1 MVDLTEKLYYS
12 DGHLSRFTARVTSC
26 EKEDGTWAVK
36 LDRSAFFPGGGGQ
49 EADEGVLSDMKLL
62 GLREEGEDIVHL
74 TPAPLEPGA
83 LVEGRIDWPLR
94 FSRMQGH
101 SGEHILS
108 GTVHRLFGYDNVGF
122 HMGEEAITIDFSG
135 ELSREDLSRAELEA
149 NRAIWR
155 DVPVRTLLP
164 TPGELA
170 AMDYRSKKELT
181 GQVRIVEIE
190 GVDLC
195 ACCAPH
201 VSHSG
206 EVGLLKI
213 IDSMRHRGGT
223 RLTLLCGEAALLDY
237 EALHENNA
245 AVSAALS
252 ANVRGGGALPARLG
266 QGIELRHVSF
276 GYEPGCEVLHD
287 ITASFR
293 PGECCAV
300 VGASG
305 SGKST
310 LLRLLMA
317 SHADYSGEIRLGEC
331 ELREIKSESLYD
343 LVSVIEQ
350 DVFVFNASI
359 RDNITMFSPFPEA
372 EVERAIELSGLS
384 ALVAERGGDYLCGE
398 NGSGLSGGEGQR
410 VSIARSLLR
419 PPRYC
424 WWTRPPPRS
433 TPRRRIRS
441 RTPYSPSGA

>member
-26 EKEDGTWAVK
+26 EKEDGVWAVK

-252 ANVRGGGALPARLG
+252 AKRLETGGAIARVMAEQEERRAELTKLKRELLQLKAAALRPTEGSICIFESDIDMITLRELVNAGSELAGKVCAGFAGTDGDYKYIIGSRTVPLRARAKEINATIDGRGGGSDAMIQGTSRARRED
-266 QGIELRHVSF
+266 IER
-276 GYEPGCEVLHD
+276 Y
-287 ITASFR
+287 
-293 PGECCAV
+293 
-300 VGASG
+300 
-305 SGKST
+305 
-310 LLRLLMA
+310 
-317 SHADYSGEIRLGEC
+317 
-331 ELREIKSESLYD
+331 
-343 LVSVIEQ
+343 
-350 DVFVFNASI
+350 FNA
-359 RDNITMFSPFPEA
+359 
-372 EVERAIELSGLS
+372 LK
-384 ALVAERGGDYLCGE
+384 
-398 NGSGLSGGEGQR
+398 
-410 VSIARSLLR
+410 
-419 PPRYC
+419 
-424 WWTRPPPRS
+424 
-433 TPRRRIRS
+433 
-441 RTPYSPSGA
+441 

>member
-252 ANVRGGGALPARLG
+252 AKRLETGGAIARVMADQEERRAELTKLKRELLQLKAAALRPTEGSICIFESDIDMITLRELVNAGSELAGKVCAGFAGTDGDYKYIIGSRTVPLRARAKEINTAIDGRGGGSDAMIQGTSRARRED
-266 QGIELRHVSF
+266 IER
-276 GYEPGCEVLHD
+276 Y
-287 ITASFR
+287 
-293 PGECCAV
+293 
-300 VGASG
+300 
-305 SGKST
+305 
-310 LLRLLMA
+310 
-317 SHADYSGEIRLGEC
+317 
-331 ELREIKSESLYD
+331 
-343 LVSVIEQ
+343 
-350 DVFVFNASI
+350 FNA
-359 RDNITMFSPFPEA
+359 
-372 EVERAIELSGLS
+372 LK
-384 ALVAERGGDYLCGE
+384 
-398 NGSGLSGGEGQR
+398 
-410 VSIARSLLR
+410 
-419 PPRYC
+419 
-424 WWTRPPPRS
+424 
-433 TPRRRIRS
+433 
-441 RTPYSPSGA
+441 

>member
-1 MVDLTEKLYYS
+1 MTEKLYYS

-26 EKEDGTWAVK
+26 EKEDGVWAVK

-252 ANVRGGGALPARLG
+252 AKRLETGGAIARVMAEQEERRAEFTKLKRELLQLKAAALRPTEGSICIFESDIDMITLRELVNAGSELAGKVCAGFAGTDGDYKYIIGSRSVPLRARAKEINAAIDGRGGGSDAMIQGTSRARRED
-266 QGIELRHVSF
+266 IER
-276 GYEPGCEVLHD
+276 Y
-287 ITASFR
+287 
-293 PGECCAV
+293 
-300 VGASG
+300 
-305 SGKST
+305 
-310 LLRLLMA
+310 
-317 SHADYSGEIRLGEC
+317 
-331 ELREIKSESLYD
+331 
-343 LVSVIEQ
+343 
-350 DVFVFNASI
+350 FNA
-359 RDNITMFSPFPEA
+359 
-372 EVERAIELSGLS
+372 LK
-384 ALVAERGGDYLCGE
+384 
-398 NGSGLSGGEGQR
+398 
-410 VSIARSLLR
+410 
-419 PPRYC
+419 
-424 WWTRPPPRS
+424 
-433 TPRRRIRS
+433 
-441 RTPYSPSGA
+441 

>member
-252 ANVRGGGALPARLG
+252 AKRLETGGAIARVMAEQEERRAELTKLKRELLQLKAAALRPTEGSICIFESDIDMITLRELVNAGSELAGKVCAGFAGTDGDYKYIIGSRTVPLRARAKEINAAIDGRGGGSDAMIQGTSRARRED
-266 QGIELRHVSF
+266 IER
-276 GYEPGCEVLHD
+276 Y
-287 ITASFR
+287 
-293 PGECCAV
+293 
-300 VGASG
+300 
-305 SGKST
+305 
-310 LLRLLMA
+310 
-317 SHADYSGEIRLGEC
+317 
-331 ELREIKSESLYD
+331 
-343 LVSVIEQ
+343 
-350 DVFVFNASI
+350 FNA
-359 RDNITMFSPFPEA
+359 
-372 EVERAIELSGLS
+372 LK
-384 ALVAERGGDYLCGE
+384 
-398 NGSGLSGGEGQR
+398 
-410 VSIARSLLR
+410 
-419 PPRYC
+419 
-424 WWTRPPPRS
+424 
-433 TPRRRIRS
+433 
-441 RTPYSPSGA
+441 

>member
-1 MVDLTEKLYYS
+1 MTEKLYYS

-26 EKEDGTWAVK
+26 EKEDGAWAVK

-252 ANVRGGGALPARLG
+252 AKRLETGGAIARVMAEQEERRAELTKLKRELLQLKAAALRPTEGSICIFESDIDMITLRELVNAGSELAGKVCAGFAGTDGDYKYIIGSRTVPLRARAKEINATIDGRGGGSDAMIQGTSRARRED
-266 QGIELRHVSF
+266 IER
-276 GYEPGCEVLHD
+276 Y
-287 ITASFR
+287 
-293 PGECCAV
+293 
-300 VGASG
+300 
-305 SGKST
+305 
-310 LLRLLMA
+310 
-317 SHADYSGEIRLGEC
+317 
-331 ELREIKSESLYD
+331 
-343 LVSVIEQ
+343 
-350 DVFVFNASI
+350 FNA
-359 RDNITMFSPFPEA
+359 
-372 EVERAIELSGLS
+372 LK
-384 ALVAERGGDYLCGE
+384 
-398 NGSGLSGGEGQR
+398 
-410 VSIARSLLR
+410 
-419 PPRYC
+419 
-424 WWTRPPPRS
+424 
-433 TPRRRIRS
+433 
-441 RTPYSPSGA
+441 

>member
-1 MVDLTEKLYYS
+1 MTEKLYYS

-252 ANVRGGGALPARLG
+252 AKRLETGGAIARVMAEQEERRAELTKLKRELLQLKAAALRPTEGSICIFESDIDMITLRELVNAGSELAGKVCAGLAGTDGDYKSIIGSRTVPLRARAKEINAAIDGRGGGSDAMIQGTSRARRED
-266 QGIELRHVSF
+266 IER
-276 GYEPGCEVLHD
+276 Y
-287 ITASFR
+287 
-293 PGECCAV
+293 
-300 VGASG
+300 
-305 SGKST
+305 
-310 LLRLLMA
+310 
-317 SHADYSGEIRLGEC
+317 
-331 ELREIKSESLYD
+331 
-343 LVSVIEQ
+343 
-350 DVFVFNASI
+350 FNA
-359 RDNITMFSPFPEA
+359 
-372 EVERAIELSGLS
+372 LK
-384 ALVAERGGDYLCGE
+384 
-398 NGSGLSGGEGQR
+398 
-410 VSIARSLLR
+410 
-419 PPRYC
+419 
-424 WWTRPPPRS
+424 
-433 TPRRRIRS
+433 
-441 RTPYSPSGA
+441 

>member
-1 MVDLTEKLYYS
+1 MTEKLYYS
-12 DGHLSRFTARVTSC
+12 EGHLSRFTARVTSC

-252 ANVRGGGALPARLG
+252 AKRLETGGAIARVMAEQEERRAEFTKLKRELLQLKAAALRPTEGSICIFESDIDMITLRELVNAGSELAGKVCAGFAGTDGDYKYIIGSRSVPLRARAKEINAAIDGRGGGSDAMIQGTSRARRED
-266 QGIELRHVSF
+266 IER
-276 GYEPGCEVLHD
+276 Y
-287 ITASFR
+287 
-293 PGECCAV
+293 
-300 VGASG
+300 
-305 SGKST
+305 
-310 LLRLLMA
+310 
-317 SHADYSGEIRLGEC
+317 
-331 ELREIKSESLYD
+331 
-343 LVSVIEQ
+343 
-350 DVFVFNASI
+350 FNA
-359 RDNITMFSPFPEA
+359 
-372 EVERAIELSGLS
+372 LK
-384 ALVAERGGDYLCGE
+384 
-398 NGSGLSGGEGQR
+398 
-410 VSIARSLLR
+410 
-419 PPRYC
+419 
-424 WWTRPPPRS
+424 
-433 TPRRRIRS
+433 
-441 RTPYSPSGA
+441 

>member
-252 ANVRGGGALPARLG
+252 AKRLETGGAIARVMAEQEGRAELTKLKRELLQLKAAALRPTEGSICIFESDIDMITLRELVNAGSELAGKVCAGFAGTDGDYKYIIGSRTVPLRASAKEINAAIDGRGGGSDAMIQGTSRARRED
-266 QGIELRHVSF
+266 IER
-276 GYEPGCEVLHD
+276 Y
-287 ITASFR
+287 
-293 PGECCAV
+293 
-300 VGASG
+300 
-305 SGKST
+305 
-310 LLRLLMA
+310 
-317 SHADYSGEIRLGEC
+317 
-331 ELREIKSESLYD
+331 
-343 LVSVIEQ
+343 
-350 DVFVFNASI
+350 FNA
-359 RDNITMFSPFPEA
+359 
-372 EVERAIELSGLS
+372 LK
-384 ALVAERGGDYLCGE
+384 
-398 NGSGLSGGEGQR
+398 
-410 VSIARSLLR
+410 
-419 PPRYC
+419 
-424 WWTRPPPRS
+424 
-433 TPRRRIRS
+433 
-441 RTPYSPSGA
+441 

>member
-26 EKEDGTWAVK
+26 EKEDGAWTVK

-252 ANVRGGGALPARLG
+252 AKRLETGGAIARVMAEQEERRAELTKLKRELLQLKAAALRPTEGSICIFESDIDMITLRELVNAGSELAGKVCAGFAGTDGDYKYIIGSRTVPLRARAKEINAAIDGRGGGSDAMIQGTSRARRED
-266 QGIELRHVSF
+266 IER
-276 GYEPGCEVLHD
+276 Y
-287 ITASFR
+287 
-293 PGECCAV
+293 
-300 VGASG
+300 
-305 SGKST
+305 
-310 LLRLLMA
+310 
-317 SHADYSGEIRLGEC
+317 
-331 ELREIKSESLYD
+331 
-343 LVSVIEQ
+343 
-350 DVFVFNASI
+350 FNA
-359 RDNITMFSPFPEA
+359 
-372 EVERAIELSGLS
+372 LK
-384 ALVAERGGDYLCGE
+384 
-398 NGSGLSGGEGQR
+398 
-410 VSIARSLLR
+410 
-419 PPRYC
+419 
-424 WWTRPPPRS
+424 
-433 TPRRRIRS
+433 
-441 RTPYSPSGA
+441 

>member
-1 MVDLTEKLYYS
+1 MTEKLYYS

-252 ANVRGGGALPARLG
+252 AKRLETGGAIARVMAEQEERRAELTKLKRELLQLKAAALRPTEGSICIFESDIDMITLRELVNAGSELAGKVCAGFAGTDGDYKYIIGSRSVPLRARAKEINAAIDGRGGGSDAMLQGTSRARRED
-266 QGIELRHVSF
+266 IER
-276 GYEPGCEVLHD
+276 Y
-287 ITASFR
+287 
-293 PGECCAV
+293 
-300 VGASG
+300 
-305 SGKST
+305 
-310 LLRLLMA
+310 
-317 SHADYSGEIRLGEC
+317 
-331 ELREIKSESLYD
+331 
-343 LVSVIEQ
+343 
-350 DVFVFNASI
+350 FNA
-359 RDNITMFSPFPEA
+359 
-372 EVERAIELSGLS
+372 LK
-384 ALVAERGGDYLCGE
+384 
-398 NGSGLSGGEGQR
+398 
-410 VSIARSLLR
+410 
-419 PPRYC
+419 
-424 WWTRPPPRS
+424 
-433 TPRRRIRS
+433 
-441 RTPYSPSGA
+441 

>member
-26 EKEDGTWAVK
+26 EKEDGVWAVK

-252 ANVRGGGALPARLG
+252 AKRLETGGAIARVMAEQEERRAEFTKLKRELLQLKAAALRPTEGSICIFESDIDMITLRELVNAGSELAGKVCAGFAGTDGDYKYIIGSRSVPLRARAKEINAAIDGRGGGSDAMIQGTSRARRED
-266 QGIELRHVSF
+266 IER
-276 GYEPGCEVLHD
+276 Y
-287 ITASFR
+287 
-293 PGECCAV
+293 
-300 VGASG
+300 
-305 SGKST
+305 
-310 LLRLLMA
+310 
-317 SHADYSGEIRLGEC
+317 
-331 ELREIKSESLYD
+331 
-343 LVSVIEQ
+343 
-350 DVFVFNASI
+350 FNA
-359 RDNITMFSPFPEA
+359 
-372 EVERAIELSGLS
+372 LK
-384 ALVAERGGDYLCGE
+384 
-398 NGSGLSGGEGQR
+398 
-410 VSIARSLLR
+410 
-419 PPRYC
+419 
-424 WWTRPPPRS
+424 
-433 TPRRRIRS
+433 
-441 RTPYSPSGA
+441 

>member
-1 MVDLTEKLYYS
+1 MTEKLYYS

-26 EKEDGTWAVK
+26 EKEDGVWAVK

-252 ANVRGGGALPARLG
+252 AKRLETGGAIARVMAEQEERRAEFTKLKRDLLQLKAAALRPTEGSICIFESDIDMITLRELVNAGSELAGKVCAGFAGTDGDYKYIIGSRTVPLRARAKEINAAIDGRGGGSDAMIQGTSRARRED
-266 QGIELRHVSF
+266 IER
-276 GYEPGCEVLHD
+276 Y
-287 ITASFR
+287 
-293 PGECCAV
+293 
-300 VGASG
+300 
-305 SGKST
+305 
-310 LLRLLMA
+310 
-317 SHADYSGEIRLGEC
+317 
-331 ELREIKSESLYD
+331 
-343 LVSVIEQ
+343 
-350 DVFVFNASI
+350 FNA
-359 RDNITMFSPFPEA
+359 
-372 EVERAIELSGLS
+372 LK
-384 ALVAERGGDYLCGE
+384 
-398 NGSGLSGGEGQR
+398 
-410 VSIARSLLR
+410 
-419 PPRYC
+419 
-424 WWTRPPPRS
+424 
-433 TPRRRIRS
+433 
-441 RTPYSPSGA
+441 

>member
-26 EKEDGTWAVK
+26 EKEDGVWAVK

-206 EVGLLKI
+206 EVGFLKI

-252 ANVRGGGALPARLG
+252 AKRLETGGAIARVMAEQEERRAELTKLKRELLQLKAAALRPTEGSICIFESDIDMITLRELVNAGSELAGKVCAGFAGTDGDYKYIIGSRTVPLRARAKEINAAIDGRGGGSDAMIQGTSRARRED
-266 QGIELRHVSF
+266 IER
-276 GYEPGCEVLHD
+276 Y
-287 ITASFR
+287 
-293 PGECCAV
+293 
-300 VGASG
+300 
-305 SGKST
+305 
-310 LLRLLMA
+310 
-317 SHADYSGEIRLGEC
+317 
-331 ELREIKSESLYD
+331 
-343 LVSVIEQ
+343 
-350 DVFVFNASI
+350 FNA
-359 RDNITMFSPFPEA
+359 
-372 EVERAIELSGLS
+372 LK
-384 ALVAERGGDYLCGE
+384 
-398 NGSGLSGGEGQR
+398 
-410 VSIARSLLR
+410 
-419 PPRYC
+419 
-424 WWTRPPPRS
+424 
-433 TPRRRIRS
+433 
-441 RTPYSPSGA
+441 

>member
-223 RLTLLCGEAALLDY
+223 RMTLLCGEAALLDY

-252 ANVRGGGALPARLG
+252 AKRLETGGAIARVMAEQEERRAELTKLKRELLQLKAAALRPTEGSICIFESDIDMITLRELVNAGSELAGKVCAGFAGTDGDYKYIIGSRTVPLRARAKEINAAIDGRGGGSDAMIQGTSRARRED
-266 QGIELRHVSF
+266 IER
-276 GYEPGCEVLHD
+276 Y
-287 ITASFR
+287 
-293 PGECCAV
+293 
-300 VGASG
+300 
-305 SGKST
+305 
-310 LLRLLMA
+310 
-317 SHADYSGEIRLGEC
+317 
-331 ELREIKSESLYD
+331 
-343 LVSVIEQ
+343 
-350 DVFVFNASI
+350 FNA
-359 RDNITMFSPFPEA
+359 
-372 EVERAIELSGLS
+372 LK
-384 ALVAERGGDYLCGE
+384 
-398 NGSGLSGGEGQR
+398 
-410 VSIARSLLR
+410 
-419 PPRYC
+419 
-424 WWTRPPPRS
+424 
-433 TPRRRIRS
+433 
-441 RTPYSPSGA
+441 

>member
-26 EKEDGTWAVK
+26 EKEDGAWAVK

-101 SGEHILS
+101 SGEHVLS

-252 ANVRGGGALPARLG
+252 AKRLETGGAIARVMAEQEERRAELTKLKRELLQLKAAALRPTEGSICIFESDIDMITLRELVNAGSELAGKVCAGFAGTDGDYKYIIGSSSVPLRARAKEINAAIDGRGGGSDAMIQGTSRARRED
-266 QGIELRHVSF
+266 IER
-276 GYEPGCEVLHD
+276 Y
-287 ITASFR
+287 
-293 PGECCAV
+293 
-300 VGASG
+300 
-305 SGKST
+305 
-310 LLRLLMA
+310 
-317 SHADYSGEIRLGEC
+317 
-331 ELREIKSESLYD
+331 
-343 LVSVIEQ
+343 
-350 DVFVFNASI
+350 FNA
-359 RDNITMFSPFPEA
+359 
-372 EVERAIELSGLS
+372 LK
-384 ALVAERGGDYLCGE
+384 
-398 NGSGLSGGEGQR
+398 
-410 VSIARSLLR
+410 
-419 PPRYC
+419 
-424 WWTRPPPRS
+424 
-433 TPRRRIRS
+433 
-441 RTPYSPSGA
+441 

>member
-26 EKEDGTWAVK
+26 EKEDGAWAVK

-190 GVDLC
+190 GVDRC

-252 ANVRGGGALPARLG
+252 AKRLETGGAIARVMAEQEERRAELTKLKRELLQLKAAALRPTEGSICIFESDIDMITLRELVNAGSELAGKVCAGFAGTDGDYKYIIGSRTVPLRARAKEINAAIDGRGGGSDAMIQGTSRARRED
-266 QGIELRHVSF
+266 IER
-276 GYEPGCEVLHD
+276 Y
-287 ITASFR
+287 
-293 PGECCAV
+293 
-300 VGASG
+300 
-305 SGKST
+305 
-310 LLRLLMA
+310 
-317 SHADYSGEIRLGEC
+317 
-331 ELREIKSESLYD
+331 
-343 LVSVIEQ
+343 
-350 DVFVFNASI
+350 FNA
-359 RDNITMFSPFPEA
+359 
-372 EVERAIELSGLS
+372 LK
-384 ALVAERGGDYLCGE
+384 
-398 NGSGLSGGEGQR
+398 
-410 VSIARSLLR
+410 
-419 PPRYC
+419 
-424 WWTRPPPRS
+424 
-433 TPRRRIRS
+433 
-441 RTPYSPSGA
+441 

>member
-1 MVDLTEKLYYS
+1 MTEKLYYS

-252 ANVRGGGALPARLG
+252 AKRLETGGAIARVMAEQEERRAEFTKLKRELLQLKAAALRPTEGSICIFESDIDMITLRELVNAGSELAGKVCAGFAGTDGDYKYIIGSRSVPLRARAKEINAAIDGRGGGSDAMIQGTSRARRED
-266 QGIELRHVSF
+266 IER
-276 GYEPGCEVLHD
+276 Y
-287 ITASFR
+287 
-293 PGECCAV
+293 
-300 VGASG
+300 
-305 SGKST
+305 
-310 LLRLLMA
+310 
-317 SHADYSGEIRLGEC
+317 
-331 ELREIKSESLYD
+331 
-343 LVSVIEQ
+343 
-350 DVFVFNASI
+350 FNA
-359 RDNITMFSPFPEA
+359 
-372 EVERAIELSGLS
+372 LK
-384 ALVAERGGDYLCGE
+384 
-398 NGSGLSGGEGQR
+398 
-410 VSIARSLLR
+410 
-419 PPRYC
+419 
-424 WWTRPPPRS
+424 
-433 TPRRRIRS
+433 
-441 RTPYSPSGA
+441 

>member
-252 ANVRGGGALPARLG
+252 AKRLETGGAIARVMAEQEERRAELTKLKRELLQLKAAALRPTEGSICIFESDIDMITLRELVNAGSELAGKVCAGFAGTDGDYKYIIGSRTVPLRARTKKINAAIDGRGGGSDAMIQGTSRARRED
-266 QGIELRHVSF
+266 IER
-276 GYEPGCEVLHD
+276 Y
-287 ITASFR
+287 
-293 PGECCAV
+293 
-300 VGASG
+300 
-305 SGKST
+305 
-310 LLRLLMA
+310 
-317 SHADYSGEIRLGEC
+317 
-331 ELREIKSESLYD
+331 
-343 LVSVIEQ
+343 
-350 DVFVFNASI
+350 FNA
-359 RDNITMFSPFPEA
+359 
-372 EVERAIELSGLS
+372 LK
-384 ALVAERGGDYLCGE
+384 
-398 NGSGLSGGEGQR
+398 
-410 VSIARSLLR
+410 
-419 PPRYC
+419 
-424 WWTRPPPRS
+424 
-433 TPRRRIRS
+433 
-441 RTPYSPSGA
+441 

>member
-201 VSHSG
+201 VSHTG

-252 ANVRGGGALPARLG
+252 AKRLETGGAIARVMAEQEERRAELTKLKRELLQLKAAALRPTEGSICIFESDIDMITLRELVNAGSELAGKVCAGFAGTDGDYKYIIGSRTVPLRARAKEINAAIDGRGGGSDAMIQGTSRARRED
-266 QGIELRHVSF
+266 IER
-276 GYEPGCEVLHD
+276 Y
-287 ITASFR
+287 
-293 PGECCAV
+293 
-300 VGASG
+300 
-305 SGKST
+305 
-310 LLRLLMA
+310 
-317 SHADYSGEIRLGEC
+317 
-331 ELREIKSESLYD
+331 
-343 LVSVIEQ
+343 
-350 DVFVFNASI
+350 FNA
-359 RDNITMFSPFPEA
+359 
-372 EVERAIELSGLS
+372 LK
-384 ALVAERGGDYLCGE
+384 
-398 NGSGLSGGEGQR
+398 
-410 VSIARSLLR
+410 
-419 PPRYC
+419 
-424 WWTRPPPRS
+424 
-433 TPRRRIRS
+433 
-441 RTPYSPSGA
+441 

>member
-1 MVDLTEKLYYS
+1 MTEKLYYS

-190 GVDLC
+190 GVDRC

-252 ANVRGGGALPARLG
+252 AKRLETGGAIARVMAEQEERRAEFTKLKRELLQLKAAALRPTEGSICIFESDIDMITLRELVNAGSELAGKVCAGFAGTDGDYKYIIGSRTVPLRARAKEINAAIDGRGGGSDAMIQGTSRARRED
-266 QGIELRHVSF
+266 IER
-276 GYEPGCEVLHD
+276 Y
-287 ITASFR
+287 
-293 PGECCAV
+293 
-300 VGASG
+300 
-305 SGKST
+305 
-310 LLRLLMA
+310 
-317 SHADYSGEIRLGEC
+317 
-331 ELREIKSESLYD
+331 
-343 LVSVIEQ
+343 
-350 DVFVFNASI
+350 FNA
-359 RDNITMFSPFPEA
+359 
-372 EVERAIELSGLS
+372 LK
-384 ALVAERGGDYLCGE
+384 
-398 NGSGLSGGEGQR
+398 
-410 VSIARSLLR
+410 
-419 PPRYC
+419 
-424 WWTRPPPRS
+424 
-433 TPRRRIRS
+433 
-441 RTPYSPSGA
+441 

>member
-12 DGHLSRFTARVTSC
+12 DGHLSRFTAQVTSC
-26 EKEDGTWAVK
+26 EKEDGAWAVK

-252 ANVRGGGALPARLG
+252 AKRLETGGAIARVMAEQEERRAELTKLKRELLQLKAAALRPTEGSICIFESDIDMITLRELVNAGSELAGKVCAGFAGTDGDYKYIIGSRTVPLRARAKEINAAIDGRGGGSDAMIQGTSRARRED
-266 QGIELRHVSF
+266 IER
-276 GYEPGCEVLHD
+276 Y
-287 ITASFR
+287 
-293 PGECCAV
+293 
-300 VGASG
+300 
-305 SGKST
+305 
-310 LLRLLMA
+310 
-317 SHADYSGEIRLGEC
+317 
-331 ELREIKSESLYD
+331 
-343 LVSVIEQ
+343 
-350 DVFVFNASI
+350 FNA
-359 RDNITMFSPFPEA
+359 
-372 EVERAIELSGLS
+372 LK
-384 ALVAERGGDYLCGE
+384 
-398 NGSGLSGGEGQR
+398 
-410 VSIARSLLR
+410 
-419 PPRYC
+419 
-424 WWTRPPPRS
+424 
-433 TPRRRIRS
+433 
-441 RTPYSPSGA
+441 

>member
-26 EKEDGTWAVK
+26 EKEDGAWAVK

-252 ANVRGGGALPARLG
+252 AKRLETGGAIARVMAEQEERRAELTKLKRELLQLKAAALRPTEGSICIFESDIDMITLRELVNAGSELAGKVCAGFAGTDGDYKYIIGSRTVPLRARAKEINAAIDGRGGGSDAMIQGTSRARRED
-266 QGIELRHVSF
+266 IER
-276 GYEPGCEVLHD
+276 Y
-287 ITASFR
+287 
-293 PGECCAV
+293 
-300 VGASG
+300 
-305 SGKST
+305 
-310 LLRLLMA
+310 
-317 SHADYSGEIRLGEC
+317 
-331 ELREIKSESLYD
+331 
-343 LVSVIEQ
+343 
-350 DVFVFNASI
+350 FNA
-359 RDNITMFSPFPEA
+359 
-372 EVERAIELSGLS
+372 LK
-384 ALVAERGGDYLCGE
+384 
-398 NGSGLSGGEGQR
+398 
-410 VSIARSLLR
+410 
-419 PPRYC
+419 
-424 WWTRPPPRS
+424 
-433 TPRRRIRS
+433 
-441 RTPYSPSGA
+441 

>member
-26 EKEDGTWAVK
+26 EKEDGVWAVK

-201 VSHSG
+201 VSHTG

-252 ANVRGGGALPARLG
+252 AKRLETGGAIARVMAEQEERRAELTKLKRELLQLKAAALRPTEGSICIFESDIDMITLRELVNAGSELAGKVCAGFAGTDGDYKYIIGSRTVPLRARAKEINAAIDGRGGGSDAMIQGTSRARRED
-266 QGIELRHVSF
+266 IER
-276 GYEPGCEVLHD
+276 Y
-287 ITASFR
+287 
-293 PGECCAV
+293 
-300 VGASG
+300 
-305 SGKST
+305 
-310 LLRLLMA
+310 
-317 SHADYSGEIRLGEC
+317 
-331 ELREIKSESLYD
+331 
-343 LVSVIEQ
+343 
-350 DVFVFNASI
+350 FNAI
-359 RDNITMFSPFPEA
+359 K
-372 EVERAIELSGLS
+372 
-384 ALVAERGGDYLCGE
+384 
-398 NGSGLSGGEGQR
+398 
-410 VSIARSLLR
+410 
-419 PPRYC
+419 
-424 WWTRPPPRS
+424 
-433 TPRRRIRS
+433 
-441 RTPYSPSGA
+441 

>member
-26 EKEDGTWAVK
+26 EKEDGVWAVK

-155 DVPVRTLLP
+155 DVPVRTLLS

-252 ANVRGGGALPARLG
+252 AKRLETGGAIARVMAEQEERRAEFTKLKRELLQLKAAALRPTEGSICIFESDIDMITLRELVNAGSELAGQVCAGFAGTDGDYKYIIGSRTVPLRARAKEINAAIDGRGGGSDAMIQGTSRARRED
-266 QGIELRHVSF
+266 IER
-276 GYEPGCEVLHD
+276 Y
-287 ITASFR
+287 
-293 PGECCAV
+293 
-300 VGASG
+300 
-305 SGKST
+305 
-310 LLRLLMA
+310 
-317 SHADYSGEIRLGEC
+317 
-331 ELREIKSESLYD
+331 
-343 LVSVIEQ
+343 
-350 DVFVFNASI
+350 FNA
-359 RDNITMFSPFPEA
+359 
-372 EVERAIELSGLS
+372 LK
-384 ALVAERGGDYLCGE
+384 
-398 NGSGLSGGEGQR
+398 
-410 VSIARSLLR
+410 
-419 PPRYC
+419 
-424 WWTRPPPRS
+424 
-433 TPRRRIRS
+433 
-441 RTPYSPSGA
+441 

>member
-26 EKEDGTWAVK
+26 EKEDGVWAVK

-155 DVPVRTLLP
+155 DVPVRTLLS

-252 ANVRGGGALPARLG
+252 AKRLETGGAIARVMAEQEERRAEFTKLKRELLQLKAAALRPTEGSICIFESDIDMITLRELVNAGSELAGKVCAGFAGTDGDYKYIIGSRTVPLRARAKEINAAIDGRGGGSDAMIQGTSRARRED
-266 QGIELRHVSF
+266 IER
-276 GYEPGCEVLHD
+276 Y
-287 ITASFR
+287 
-293 PGECCAV
+293 
-300 VGASG
+300 
-305 SGKST
+305 
-310 LLRLLMA
+310 
-317 SHADYSGEIRLGEC
+317 
-331 ELREIKSESLYD
+331 
-343 LVSVIEQ
+343 
-350 DVFVFNASI
+350 FNA
-359 RDNITMFSPFPEA
+359 
-372 EVERAIELSGLS
+372 LK
-384 ALVAERGGDYLCGE
+384 
-398 NGSGLSGGEGQR
+398 
-410 VSIARSLLR
+410 
-419 PPRYC
+419 
-424 WWTRPPPRS
+424 
-433 TPRRRIRS
+433 
-441 RTPYSPSGA
+441 

>member
-1 MVDLTEKLYYS
+1 MTEKLYYS

-26 EKEDGTWAVK
+26 EKEDGVWAVK

-155 DVPVRTLLP
+155 DVPVRTLLS

-252 ANVRGGGALPARLG
+252 AKRLETGGAIARVMAEQEERRAEFTKLKRELLQLKAAALRPTEGSICIFESDIDMITLRELVNAGSELAGQVCAGFAGTDGDYKYIIGSRTVPLRARAKEINAAIDGRGGGSDAMIQGTSRARRED
-266 QGIELRHVSF
+266 IER
-276 GYEPGCEVLHD
+276 Y
-287 ITASFR
+287 
-293 PGECCAV
+293 
-300 VGASG
+300 
-305 SGKST
+305 
-310 LLRLLMA
+310 
-317 SHADYSGEIRLGEC
+317 
-331 ELREIKSESLYD
+331 
-343 LVSVIEQ
+343 
-350 DVFVFNASI
+350 FNA
-359 RDNITMFSPFPEA
+359 
-372 EVERAIELSGLS
+372 LK
-384 ALVAERGGDYLCGE
+384 
-398 NGSGLSGGEGQR
+398 
-410 VSIARSLLR
+410 
-419 PPRYC
+419 
-424 WWTRPPPRS
+424 
-433 TPRRRIRS
+433 
-441 RTPYSPSGA
+441 

>member
-26 EKEDGTWAVK
+26 EKEDGVWAVK

-223 RLTLLCGEAALLDY
+223 RMTLLCGEAALLDY

-252 ANVRGGGALPARLG
+252 AKRLETGGAIARVMAEQEERRAELTKLKRELLQLKAAALRPTEGSICIFESDIDMITLRELVNAGSELAGKVCAGFAGTDGDYKYIIGSRTVPLRARTKEINAAIDGRGGGSDAMIQGTSRARRED
-266 QGIELRHVSF
+266 IER
-276 GYEPGCEVLHD
+276 Y
-287 ITASFR
+287 
-293 PGECCAV
+293 
-300 VGASG
+300 
-305 SGKST
+305 
-310 LLRLLMA
+310 
-317 SHADYSGEIRLGEC
+317 
-331 ELREIKSESLYD
+331 
-343 LVSVIEQ
+343 
-350 DVFVFNASI
+350 FNA
-359 RDNITMFSPFPEA
+359 
-372 EVERAIELSGLS
+372 LK
-384 ALVAERGGDYLCGE
+384 
-398 NGSGLSGGEGQR
+398 
-410 VSIARSLLR
+410 
-419 PPRYC
+419 
-424 WWTRPPPRS
+424 
-433 TPRRRIRS
+433 
-441 RTPYSPSGA
+441 

>member
-1 MVDLTEKLYYS
+1 MTEKLYYS

-26 EKEDGTWAVK
+26 EKEDGVWAVK

-252 ANVRGGGALPARLG
+252 AKRLETGGAIARVMAEQEERRAELTKLKRELLQLKAAALRPTEGSICIFESDIDMITLRELINAGSELAGKVCAGFAGTDGDYKYIIGSRTVPLRARAKEINAAIDGRGGGSDAMIQGTSRARRED
-266 QGIELRHVSF
+266 IER
-276 GYEPGCEVLHD
+276 Y
-287 ITASFR
+287 
-293 PGECCAV
+293 
-300 VGASG
+300 
-305 SGKST
+305 
-310 LLRLLMA
+310 
-317 SHADYSGEIRLGEC
+317 
-331 ELREIKSESLYD
+331 
-343 LVSVIEQ
+343 
-350 DVFVFNASI
+350 FNA
-359 RDNITMFSPFPEA
+359 
-372 EVERAIELSGLS
+372 LK
-384 ALVAERGGDYLCGE
+384 
-398 NGSGLSGGEGQR
+398 
-410 VSIARSLLR
+410 
-419 PPRYC
+419 
-424 WWTRPPPRS
+424 
-433 TPRRRIRS
+433 
-441 RTPYSPSGA
+441 

>member
-223 RLTLLCGEAALLDY
+223 RMTLLCGEAALLDY

-252 ANVRGGGALPARLG
+252 AKRLETGGAIARVMAEQEERRAELTKLKRELLQLKAAALRPTEGSICIFESDIDMITLRELVNAGSELAGKVCAGFAGTDGDYKYIIGSRTVPLRARTKKINAAIDGRGGGSDAMIQGTSRARRED
-266 QGIELRHVSF
+266 IER
-276 GYEPGCEVLHD
+276 Y
-287 ITASFR
+287 
-293 PGECCAV
+293 
-300 VGASG
+300 
-305 SGKST
+305 
-310 LLRLLMA
+310 
-317 SHADYSGEIRLGEC
+317 
-331 ELREIKSESLYD
+331 
-343 LVSVIEQ
+343 
-350 DVFVFNASI
+350 FNA
-359 RDNITMFSPFPEA
+359 
-372 EVERAIELSGLS
+372 LK
-384 ALVAERGGDYLCGE
+384 
-398 NGSGLSGGEGQR
+398 
-410 VSIARSLLR
+410 
-419 PPRYC
+419 
-424 WWTRPPPRS
+424 
-433 TPRRRIRS
+433 
-441 RTPYSPSGA
+441 

>member
-1 MVDLTEKLYYS
+1 MTEQLYCS
-12 DGHLSRFTARVTSC
+12 VGHLSRFTARVTSC

-170 AMDYRSKKELT
+170 AMDDRSKKELT
-181 GQVRIVEIE
+181 RHGRIVEIE
-190 GVDLC
+190 GVALC

-252 ANVRGGGALPARLG
+252 AKRLETGGAIARVMAEQEERRAELTKLKRELLQLKAAALRPTEGSICIFESDIDMITLRELVNAGSELAGKVCAGFAGTDGDYKYIIGSRTVPLRASAKEINAAIDGRGGGSDAMIQGTSRARRED
-266 QGIELRHVSF
+266 IER
-276 GYEPGCEVLHD
+276 Y
-287 ITASFR
+287 
-293 PGECCAV
+293 
-300 VGASG
+300 
-305 SGKST
+305 
-310 LLRLLMA
+310 
-317 SHADYSGEIRLGEC
+317 
-331 ELREIKSESLYD
+331 
-343 LVSVIEQ
+343 
-350 DVFVFNASI
+350 FNA
-359 RDNITMFSPFPEA
+359 
-372 EVERAIELSGLS
+372 LK
-384 ALVAERGGDYLCGE
+384 
-398 NGSGLSGGEGQR
+398 
-410 VSIARSLLR
+410 
-419 PPRYC
+419 
-424 WWTRPPPRS
+424 
-433 TPRRRIRS
+433 
-441 RTPYSPSGA
+441 

>member
-1 MVDLTEKLYYS
+1 MVRLTEKLYYA

-26 EKEDGTWAVK
+26 KKEDGAWAVK

-49 EADEGVLSDMKLL
+49 EADEGILSDMKLL

-83 LVEGRIDWPLR
+83 LVEGKIDWPLR
-94 FSRMQGH
+94 FARMQGH

-135 ELSREDLSRAELEA
+135 ELSQEDLTRAELEA

-155 DVPVRTLLP
+155 DVPVRSLLP
-164 TPGELA
+164 TQGELA
-170 AMDYRSKKELT
+170 VMDYRSKKEPT

-190 GVDLC
+190 GVDRC

-201 VSHSG
+201 VAHTG

-252 ANVRGGGALPARLG
+252 AKRLETGAAVARVMAEQEERRAELTKLKREILQLKSAALRPTEGSICIFEGDIDMITLRELVNAGAELAGKVCAGFAGTDGDYKYIIGSHTMPLKAMSKEINAAIDGRGGGSDTMIQGTSRARRED
-266 QGIELRHVSF
+266 IER
-276 GYEPGCEVLHD
+276 Y
-287 ITASFR
+287 
-293 PGECCAV
+293 
-300 VGASG
+300 
-305 SGKST
+305 
-310 LLRLLMA
+310 
-317 SHADYSGEIRLGEC
+317 
-331 ELREIKSESLYD
+331 
-343 LVSVIEQ
+343 
-350 DVFVFNASI
+350 FNA
-359 RDNITMFSPFPEA
+359 
-372 EVERAIELSGLS
+372 LK
-384 ALVAERGGDYLCGE
+384 
-398 NGSGLSGGEGQR
+398 
-410 VSIARSLLR
+410 
-419 PPRYC
+419 
-424 WWTRPPPRS
+424 
-433 TPRRRIRS
+433 
-441 RTPYSPSGA
+441 

>member
-252 ANVRGGGALPARLG
+252 AKRLETGGAIARVMAEQEERRAELTKLKRELLQLKAAALRPTEGSICIFESNIDMITLRELVNAGSELAGKVCAGFAGTDGDYKYIIGSRTVPLRARAKEINAAIDGRGGGSDAMIQGTSRARRED
-266 QGIELRHVSF
+266 IER
-276 GYEPGCEVLHD
+276 Y
-287 ITASFR
+287 
-293 PGECCAV
+293 
-300 VGASG
+300 
-305 SGKST
+305 
-310 LLRLLMA
+310 
-317 SHADYSGEIRLGEC
+317 
-331 ELREIKSESLYD
+331 
-343 LVSVIEQ
+343 
-350 DVFVFNASI
+350 FNA
-359 RDNITMFSPFPEA
+359 
-372 EVERAIELSGLS
+372 LK
-384 ALVAERGGDYLCGE
+384 
-398 NGSGLSGGEGQR
+398 
-410 VSIARSLLR
+410 
-419 PPRYC
+419 
-424 WWTRPPPRS
+424 
-433 TPRRRIRS
+433 
-441 RTPYSPSGA
+441 

>member
-1 MVDLTEKLYYS
+1 MTEKLYYS

-26 EKEDGTWAVK
+26 EKEDGAWAVK

-252 ANVRGGGALPARLG
+252 AKRLETGGAIARVMAEQEECRAELTKLKRELLQLKAAALRPTEGSICIFESDIDMITLRELVNAGSELAGKVCAGFAGTDGDYKYIIGSRTVPLRARTKEINTAIDGRGGGSDAMIQGTSRARREE
-266 QGIELRHVSF
+266 IER
-276 GYEPGCEVLHD
+276 Y
-287 ITASFR
+287 
-293 PGECCAV
+293 
-300 VGASG
+300 
-305 SGKST
+305 
-310 LLRLLMA
+310 
-317 SHADYSGEIRLGEC
+317 
-331 ELREIKSESLYD
+331 
-343 LVSVIEQ
+343 
-350 DVFVFNASI
+350 FNA
-359 RDNITMFSPFPEA
+359 
-372 EVERAIELSGLS
+372 LK
-384 ALVAERGGDYLCGE
+384 
-398 NGSGLSGGEGQR
+398 
-410 VSIARSLLR
+410 
-419 PPRYC
+419 
-424 WWTRPPPRS
+424 
-433 TPRRRIRS
+433 
-441 RTPYSPSGA
+441 

>member
-26 EKEDGTWAVK
+26 EKEDGAWAVK

-83 LVEGRIDWPLR
+83 LVEGKIDWPLR

-245 AVSAALS
+245 AVTAALS
-252 ANVRGGGALPARLG
+252 AKRLETGGAIARVMAEQEERRAELTKLKRELLQLKAAALRPTEGSICIFESDIDMITLRELVNAGSELAGKVCAGFAGTDGDYKYIIGSRTVPLRARAKEINAAIDGRGGGSDAMIQGTSRARRED
-266 QGIELRHVSF
+266 IER
-276 GYEPGCEVLHD
+276 Y
-287 ITASFR
+287 
-293 PGECCAV
+293 
-300 VGASG
+300 
-305 SGKST
+305 
-310 LLRLLMA
+310 
-317 SHADYSGEIRLGEC
+317 
-331 ELREIKSESLYD
+331 
-343 LVSVIEQ
+343 
-350 DVFVFNASI
+350 FNA
-359 RDNITMFSPFPEA
+359 
-372 EVERAIELSGLS
+372 LK
-384 ALVAERGGDYLCGE
+384 
-398 NGSGLSGGEGQR
+398 
-410 VSIARSLLR
+410 
-419 PPRYC
+419 
-424 WWTRPPPRS
+424 
-433 TPRRRIRS
+433 
-441 RTPYSPSGA
+441 

>member
-26 EKEDGTWAVK
+26 EKEDGAWAVK

-252 ANVRGGGALPARLG
+252 AKRLETGGAIARVMAEQEERRAELTKLKRELLQLKAAALRPTEGSICIFESDIDMITLRELVNAGSELAGKVCAGFAGTDGDYKYIIGSRSVPLRARAKEINAAIDGRGGGSDAMIQGTSRARRED
-266 QGIELRHVSF
+266 IER
-276 GYEPGCEVLHD
+276 Y
-287 ITASFR
+287 
-293 PGECCAV
+293 
-300 VGASG
+300 
-305 SGKST
+305 
-310 LLRLLMA
+310 
-317 SHADYSGEIRLGEC
+317 
-331 ELREIKSESLYD
+331 
-343 LVSVIEQ
+343 
-350 DVFVFNASI
+350 FNA
-359 RDNITMFSPFPEA
+359 
-372 EVERAIELSGLS
+372 LK
-384 ALVAERGGDYLCGE
+384 
-398 NGSGLSGGEGQR
+398 
-410 VSIARSLLR
+410 
-419 PPRYC
+419 
-424 WWTRPPPRS
+424 
-433 TPRRRIRS
+433 
-441 RTPYSPSGA
+441 

>member
-1 MVDLTEKLYYS
+1 MTEKLYYS

-26 EKEDGTWAVK
+26 EKEDGVWAVK

-155 DVPVRTLLP
+155 DVPVRTLLS

-252 ANVRGGGALPARLG
+252 AKRLETGGAIARVMAEQEERRAELTKLKRELLQLKAAALRPTEGSICIFESDIDMITLRELVNAGSELAGKVCAGFAGTDGDYKYIIGSRTVPLRARAKEINAAIDGRGGGSDAMIQGTSRARRED
-266 QGIELRHVSF
+266 IER
-276 GYEPGCEVLHD
+276 Y
-287 ITASFR
+287 
-293 PGECCAV
+293 
-300 VGASG
+300 
-305 SGKST
+305 
-310 LLRLLMA
+310 
-317 SHADYSGEIRLGEC
+317 
-331 ELREIKSESLYD
+331 
-343 LVSVIEQ
+343 
-350 DVFVFNASI
+350 FNA
-359 RDNITMFSPFPEA
+359 
-372 EVERAIELSGLS
+372 LK
-384 ALVAERGGDYLCGE
+384 
-398 NGSGLSGGEGQR
+398 
-410 VSIARSLLR
+410 
-419 PPRYC
+419 
-424 WWTRPPPRS
+424 
-433 TPRRRIRS
+433 
-441 RTPYSPSGA
+441 

>member
-252 ANVRGGGALPARLG
+252 AKRLETGGAIARVMAEQEERRAELTKLKRELLQLKAAALRPTEGSICIFESDIDMITLRELVNAGSELAGKVCAGFAGTDGDYKYIIGSRSVPLRARAKEINAAIDGRGGGSDAMIQGTSRARRED
-266 QGIELRHVSF
+266 IEW
-276 GYEPGCEVLHD
+276 Y
-287 ITASFR
+287 
-293 PGECCAV
+293 
-300 VGASG
+300 
-305 SGKST
+305 
-310 LLRLLMA
+310 
-317 SHADYSGEIRLGEC
+317 
-331 ELREIKSESLYD
+331 
-343 LVSVIEQ
+343 
-350 DVFVFNASI
+350 FNA
-359 RDNITMFSPFPEA
+359 
-372 EVERAIELSGLS
+372 LK
-384 ALVAERGGDYLCGE
+384 
-398 NGSGLSGGEGQR
+398 
-410 VSIARSLLR
+410 
-419 PPRYC
+419 
-424 WWTRPPPRS
+424 
-433 TPRRRIRS
+433 
-441 RTPYSPSGA
+441 

>member
-1 MVDLTEKLYYS
+1 MTEKLYYS

-252 ANVRGGGALPARLG
+252 AKRLETGGAIARVMAEQEERRAELTKLKRELLQLKAAALRPTEGSICIFESDIDMITLRELVNAGSELAGKVCAGFAGTDGDYKYIIGRRTVPLRARAKEINAAIDGRGGGSDAMIQGTSRARRED
-266 QGIELRHVSF
+266 IER
-276 GYEPGCEVLHD
+276 Y
-287 ITASFR
+287 
-293 PGECCAV
+293 
-300 VGASG
+300 
-305 SGKST
+305 
-310 LLRLLMA
+310 
-317 SHADYSGEIRLGEC
+317 
-331 ELREIKSESLYD
+331 
-343 LVSVIEQ
+343 
-350 DVFVFNASI
+350 FNA
-359 RDNITMFSPFPEA
+359 
-372 EVERAIELSGLS
+372 LK
-384 ALVAERGGDYLCGE
+384 
-398 NGSGLSGGEGQR
+398 
-410 VSIARSLLR
+410 
-419 PPRYC
+419 
-424 WWTRPPPRS
+424 
-433 TPRRRIRS
+433 
-441 RTPYSPSGA
+441 